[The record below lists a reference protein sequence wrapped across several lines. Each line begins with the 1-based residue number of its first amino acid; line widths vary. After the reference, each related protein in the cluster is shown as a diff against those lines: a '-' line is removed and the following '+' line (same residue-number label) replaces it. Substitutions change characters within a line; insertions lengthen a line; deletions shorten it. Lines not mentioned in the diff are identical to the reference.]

1 MPDAAGFVL
10 RRLLTLIV
18 TLLLSSFV
26 VFGALYLAPG
36 SPLALLT
43 GGRGL
48 PPAAV
53 QQLSA
58 QYHLDKPFL
67 ERYWLWLTG
76 ILHGDLG
83 RSVVFRQP
91 VTSLIAPRIGT
102 TLMLICGATILI
114 VVFGVALGL
123 LASLRKGATDTAA
136 IAVTSVGLATPVFVT
151 ATFLLLVF
159 GVELRWFPTVGAGS
173 GFGDRVYH
181 LAMPCVALAVAGA
194 AYVARLTRSSVNAE
208 LGSEHVETAR
218 SRGIPERLVIRR
230 HVLRNAM
237 IPITTV
243 VGVTVASLIA
253 GAVVVEKAFAVDGLG
268 SFLLDSVTNKD
279 FASVQ
284 AITLILVAL
293 FVVVNT
299 VVDLLYVVLDPRMAL
314 R

>member
-1 MPDAAGFVL
+1 MRDAAGFVL
-10 RRLLTLIV
+10 RRVLTLIA

-48 PPAAV
+48 PPATVA
-53 QQLSA
+53 QLSA
-58 QYHLDKPFL
+58 QYNLDRPFF
-67 ERYWLWLTG
+67 ERYWLWLTD
-76 ILHGDLG
+76 ILHGDFG
-83 RSVVFRQP
+83 RSVVFRAP
-91 VTSLIAPRIGT
+91 VTTLIGPRIGT

-114 VVFGVALGL
+114 VIFGVALGL
-123 LASLRKGATDTAA
+123 AASLRKGATDTTIIA
-136 IAVTSVGLATPVFVT
+136 ITSVGLATPVFVT

-159 GVELRWFPTVGAGS
+159 GVSLRWFPTVGAGE
-173 GFGDRVYH
+173 GFGDRIYH
-181 LAMPCVALAVAGA
+181 LAMPSAALAVAGA

-230 HVLRNAM
+230 HVVRNGL

-253 GAVVVEKAFAVDGLG
+253 GAVVVERAFGVDGLG
-268 SFLLDSVTNKD
+268 SFLLDSVTKKD

-299 VVDLLYVVLDPRMAL
+299 AVDVLSVILDPRMAL